1 MEASFYMDS
10 SRTRQCLSPGAF
22 LFLNKIGTQPQNWLK
37 MLALLAVLVVDN
49 GAVLH
54 AVHPAANELPTNGAD
69 KVVM

>member
-1 MEASFYMDS
+1 MDS

-37 MLALLAVLVVDN
+37 ILALLAVGIMYDCVVF
-49 GAVLH
+49 H
-54 AVHPAANELPTNGAD
+54 AVHPAANELPTDGAD

>member
-37 MLALLAVLVVDN
+37 ILALLAVGIMYDCVVF
-49 GAVLH
+49 H
-54 AVHPAANELPTNGAD
+54 AVHPAHDTPPANWTYNI
-69 KVVM
+69 VV